1 VGEVWIPIESE
12 VYWVVN
18 GKEQPYYRAR
28 NLEIV
33 YED

>member
-1 VGEVWIPIESE
+1 MRIPLESE

-18 GKEQPYYRAR
+18 GKEQPYYRGR
-28 NLEIV
+28 NLAIA